1 MPHPLRR
8 VLRLGLPLAGALGL
22 ALACSRSG
30 LDADDF
36 EWIDGRE
43 TPPDAGLG
51 GAAGAA
57 GLPDAQQPNVCVPS
71 EEVCNGTDDDCDGQ
85 TDELSPVPCPGGGE
99 QYCVSGAWSACPEK
113 CEACMP
119 GSERVCFNSYCKY
132 WGVQTCTADGKS
144 FGKCKEHDPPPECKS
159 IAKDKKYSPEL
170 EQCCL
175 DNGYCCRDT
184 FDLDDDGDSGEM
196 LGDCEDVLC
205 KP

>member
-1 MPHPLRR
+1 MPNPLRR
-8 VLRLGLPLAGALGL
+8 AARLGPLLLAGLGL
-22 ALACSRSG
+22 ALACGRSG
-30 LDADDF
+30 LDVDDY
-36 EWIDGRE
+36 EWIDGQPQAP
-43 TPPDAGLG
+43 TG
-51 GAAGAA
+51 GAAGTGGGPAQ
-57 GLPDAQQPNVCVPS
+57 PDAQPNVCVPA
-71 EEVCNGTDDDCDGQ
+71 EEVCNGSDDDCDGLV
-85 TDELSPVPCPGGGE
+85 DEVSPIACPEGGE
-99 QYCVSGAWSACPEK
+99 QYCVSGAWSACPSP
-113 CEACMP
+113 CETCMP

-175 DNGYCCRDT
+175 DNGYCCKDT
-184 FDLDDDGDSGEM
+184 FDLDDDGNTGEM